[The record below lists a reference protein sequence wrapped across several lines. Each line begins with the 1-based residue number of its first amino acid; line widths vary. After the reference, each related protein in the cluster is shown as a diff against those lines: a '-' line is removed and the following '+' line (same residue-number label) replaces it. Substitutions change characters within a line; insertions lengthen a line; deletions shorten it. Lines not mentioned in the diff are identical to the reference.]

1 MPGLIH
7 ALQADKYSP
16 KTRLVLSN
24 EVDEEL
30 KVDIGMLF
38 SSVVIWSCP
47 ESCDKSF
54 TEIAYAEPSF

>member
-16 KTRLVLSN
+16 KTRIVLSN
-24 EVDEEL
+24 EMDG
-30 KVDIGMLF
+30 KIKADIGMLF

-47 ESCDKSF
+47 DSCDKSS
-54 TEIAYAEPSF
+54 TEVAYIEPSF